1 MKKMKEL
8 VNFIQLKDVITAILA
23 ILLAIAI
30 WFLVKGYSRPCPPYP
45 KTWEEEYQ
53 AVSAELKNAQK
64 EISNLRVEVEI
75 VSGELKCAQSKLLA
89 AGLPIKCLEAP
100 KKAPEAKKPATPKPP
115 VKKALGNPAPTPT
128 PKQIVEQPVSTPS
141 PRIIDEPANISRVA
155 APAPVEV
162 STFDALKEGDGGFR
176 FCVRVNG
183 REDQYFPDYAV
194 RKGKSVMG
202 AEDNG
207 RQGHNLLVVE
217 PTIGYDDPQGG
228 ITESGVIYY
237 PVSVVES
244 YLKPQYVDVLYS
256 KRWEALRMKKEGNW
270 YVYDT
275 NQ

>member
-30 WFLVKGYSRPCPPYP
+30 WFLLKGYSKPCP
-45 KTWEEEYQ
+45 KTWETEYQ
-53 AVSAELKNAQK
+53 ELTIELKNAQK

-100 KKAPEAKKPATPKPP
+100 KKAPEVKKPVTKPP
-115 VKKALGNPAPTPT
+115 VKKALGNPAPAPT
-128 PKQIVEQPVSTPS
+128 PQPAVVERPVVKEPTPAPVAEQP
-141 PRIIDEPANISRVA
+141 RRV
-155 APAPVEV
+155 APAPTEI
-162 STFDALKEGDGGFR
+162 SAFDALKEGDGGFR